1 MNYTKEEYSFLSSN
15 EKNQIKY
22 YVYVPKGEIKAM
34 FQISHGMCEYV
45 ERYEDFIDFL
55 TGKGFLVFGNDHLGH
70 KGSVNSKA
78 DLGYMGAEGGWK
90 HMYEDVHTLSKMMK
104 KEHPGLKLFL
114 FGHSMGS
121 FIVRAVMANYVTDY
135 DGVILCGTSGTNPM
149 TALGLKVVR
158 FLRMF
163 RSGKA
168 KSLFVTA
175 GSFKDYNSRYD
186 KVHSGY
192 EWLSRDVKIQE
203 EFTKD
208 PYTNFTFSLA
218 GYNDLFEMLT
228 YISADNWYN
237 LIPENLPLFMISGDM
252 DPVGNWGDGIRE
264 VDEKLR
270 RKDRK
275 EYAMKLYPDMRHE
288 ILNEI
293 GKEEVYEDI
302 HSWLIKYV

>member
-1 MNYTKEEYSFLSSN
+1 MNYTKEEYTFLGSN
-15 EKNQIKY
+15 GENQIKY
-22 YVYVPKGEIKAM
+22 YVYSPNTEAKAM

-45 ERYEDFIDFL
+45 ERYEGFIDFL

-70 KGSVNSKA
+70 KGSVNSQA
-78 DLGYMGAEGGWK
+78 DLGYMGDEGGWK

-121 FIVRAVMANYVTDY
+121 FIVRAVMANYSPDY

-158 FLRMF
+158 FLRFF

-175 GSFKDYNSRYD
+175 GSFKNYNSRYE
-186 KVHSGY
+186 KVVTGY

-203 EFTKD
+203 AFTKD
-208 PYTNFTFSLA
+208 PYTHFTFSLA
-218 GYNDLFEMLT
+218 GYNDLFNVLT
-228 YISADNWYN
+228 YVSSDNWYN
-237 LIPENLPLFMISGDM
+237 LIPEELPLFVISGDM
-252 DPVGNWGDGIRE
+252 DPVGDWGEGVRE

-275 EYAMKLYPDMRHE
+275 NYDMKLYPEMRHE

-302 HSWLIKYV
+302 HAWINKYL